1 MFSPQVCLSDPSLLL
16 GLSGQMGAN
25 GFYGSQGAPGPRGD
39 RGETGPKG
47 LQTNIEI
54 FGEPGE
60 KGLAGNLFYSI
71 EHHSLVLKL
80 LFTLSQSG

>member
-1 MFSPQVCLSDPSLLL
+1 
-16 GLSGQMGAN
+16 MGAN
-25 GFYGSQGAPGPRGD
+25 GFCGSQGAPGPRGD
-39 RGETGPKG
+39 QGETGPKG

-71 EHHSLVLKL
+71 EYHSLVLKL
-80 LFTLSQSG
+80 VFIVLHSLSEWLAEFTTLTCKH